1 MIGAGQ
7 TIKVTLT
14 NQIEPELVPWFH
26 TEAWVNNDGVTKEL
40 PSTGGLVVDRITY
53 GNLQVGQEY
62 TFRTWLV
69 IDQDGTPLDLGMW
82 QDVTVI
88 PTAPDG
94 TAEVHWNIT
103 PEFAELYAGE
113 TIIIFMDLRLSS
125 AIDTVLATDYDL
137 ATLTEWFR
145 LESGLVLDDATLAQT
160 GSEAV
165 GPVLT
170 GLALSGLGS
179 ILLLYV
185 RRRRNEA
192 TA

>member
-1 MIGAGQ
+1 EYSVMFRVNGGPEQEITLRVNEPYTSPEYPVGTVIFFEGESLPSVPGGVWQSPLFSEQEIVIGAGQ
-7 TIKVTLT
+7 IIKVTLT

-69 IDQDGTPLDLGMW
+69 IDQDGTPLDLGIW

-94 TAEVHWNIT
+94 TAEVHWNI
-103 PEFAELYAGE
+103 
-113 TIIIFMDLRLSS
+113 
-125 AIDTVLATDYDL
+125 
-137 ATLTEWFR
+137 
-145 LESGLVLDDATLAQT
+145 
-160 GSEAV
+160 
-165 GPVLT
+165 
-170 GLALSGLGS
+170 
-179 ILLLYV
+179 
-185 RRRRNEA
+185 
-192 TA
+192 